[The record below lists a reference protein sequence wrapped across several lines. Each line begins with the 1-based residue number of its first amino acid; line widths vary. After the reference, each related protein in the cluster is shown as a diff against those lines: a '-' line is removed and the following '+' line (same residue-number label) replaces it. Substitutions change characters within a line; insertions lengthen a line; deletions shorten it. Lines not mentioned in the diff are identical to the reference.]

1 MTIEKLFSD
10 DPRSKKHAAV
20 IQQFNDSRRWDLDHY
35 LAACSYFFEIDVAR
49 GNQCQM
55 HDMLLFT
62 LADLYDQEPLP
73 NFGRWEG
80 KTSTDSLITTI
91 ST

>member
-1 MTIEKLFSD
+1 MTLEKLFSD
-10 DPRSKKHAAV
+10 DPQAKSHAFTIDA
-20 IQQFNDSRRWDLDHY
+20 FNNSRRGNLDQY
-35 LAACSYFFEIDVAR
+35 LSACSYFFKLDVHR

-55 HDMLLFT
+55 RDMLLFT

-73 NFGRWEG
+73 NFGRLEE
-80 KTSTDSLITTI
+80 KTCTVSLIQTI